1 MTADEGPGG
10 MNEARLQALI
20 RAHGAASERW
30 PEAEREAAL
39 TLLARSKAARRMMA
53 EAAALDALLDTVPA
67 PAPSSALVG
76 RLIAAAPPPPPPL
89 WRGWFAGLAIA
100 WRPATAMLV
109 AGLAGIAVGSSG
121 LHRPA
126 ALALDVDLVTFAFA
140 ESDDEAE
147 GGEAAQ

>member
-1 MTADEGPGG
+1 MTADEGLRG

-30 PEAEREAAL
+30 PEAEREAARA
-39 TLLARSKAARRMMA
+39 LLARSVAARRMMA
-53 EAAALDALLDTVPA
+53 EEAALDSLLDTIPA

-76 RLIAAAPPPPPPL
+76 RLIAAAPPPPPL

-100 WRPATAMLV
+100 WRPVTAMLV

-147 GGEAAQ
+147 GDEAAQ